1 MRLLKIFALFLVVN
15 IYANYAEGTS
25 LWDLVIKKE
34 QVVLTV
40 EYQGRYLNVWR
51 QDTHNYSRFYV
62 TPLCVMEIDT
72 ISCSFDE
79 YSREHR
85 HIFEFNVK
93 LWDLK
98 AAEVVKA
105 GLHRK
110 NIAAELADILPLPM
124 QMVRLGLGGTNLIP
138 EIDNQWRSNQDQP
151 HVMDFEMYTRHEHFC
166 DKMVHDA
173 KNDTKRFLRHLKP
186 YFEFTMVVAQHA
198 TRNFNINGN
207 TLQNSSFFSQLMNKH
222 ADTNGIV
229 YLQSRDLNQLA
240 RELFNKVTFGEEVSA
255 DYISTTQEQQIITEL
270 LNIFKEQQIRSS
282 DLTKDEWNSVF
293 WDDIFAR
300 PDIQTEYA
308 NEVLKYDENEKL
320 FKWDEEKDKKFR
332 KEISSKSNSDMGGK
346 GGFSFLGLFQA
357 SAKGGFKSNT
367 EETNEQKE
375 NVEK

>member
-1 MRLLKIFALFLVVN
+1 
-15 IYANYAEGTS
+15 
-25 LWDLVIKKE
+25 
-34 QVVLTV
+34 
-40 EYQGRYLNVWR
+40 
-51 QDTHNYSRFYV
+51 
-62 TPLCVMEIDT
+62 MEIDS
-72 ISCSFDE
+72 ISCSLDE
-79 YSREHR
+79 YSIKHR

-110 NIAAELADILPLPM
+110 NIAAEVADILPLPM
-124 QMVRLGLGGTNLIP
+124 QMVRLGLGGTDLIP
-138 EIDNQWRSNQDQP
+138 EIDNRWRSNQDQP
-151 HVMDFEMYTRHEHFC
+151 HVMGFEMYTRHEHFC

-173 KNDTKRFLRHLKP
+173 KNDTKRFLRHLKQ

-198 TRNFNINGN
+198 SRNFNITGN
-207 TLQNSSFFSQLMNKH
+207 TLQKSSFFAQLMNKH

-229 YLQSRDLNQLA
+229 YLQSKDLNQLA
-240 RELFNKVTFGEEVSA
+240 REVFNKVVYSDEVSA

-270 LNIFKEQQIRSS
+270 LNIFKEQQIQSS

-332 KEISSKSNSDMGGK
+332 KEIENKHSSKSNSDKSGK
-346 GGFSFLGLFQA
+346 GGFSFFGLFKA

-367 EETNEQKE
+367 EGNNEQKE
-375 NVEK
+375 NVEE